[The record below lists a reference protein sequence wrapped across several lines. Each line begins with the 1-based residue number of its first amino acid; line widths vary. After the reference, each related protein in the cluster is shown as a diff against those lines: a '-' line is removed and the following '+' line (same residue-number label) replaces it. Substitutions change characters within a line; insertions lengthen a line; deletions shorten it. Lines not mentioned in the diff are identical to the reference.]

1 MKKTKRAKKSRTWVI
16 KQHRDQF
23 FKKAKVLG
31 YKSRA
36 AFKLIELNKKFNFI
50 KKNSNLL
57 DVGSAPGGWSQ
68 VASKIITNGKILAVD
83 ITPMEKIDNVIF
95 LNNNF
100 LEEKTQENIL
110 KIFETKI
117 DVVISDMAEN
127 TTGNKSVDSIRTN
140 NLCSEVISF
149 SLKILNSKGTL
160 ICKLFMGEDFLEVKN
175 KAKSNFKKVDFFK
188 PESSRN
194 ESKETYII
202 CSALKTL
209 MKSKLCMFLLIHFY
223 LIQV

>member
-16 KQHRDQF
+16 KQHRDQY

-31 YKSRA
+31 YRSRA

-57 DVGSAPGGWSQ
+57 DIGSTPGGWSQ

-83 ITPMEKIDNVIF
+83 LTPMEKLDKVMF
-95 LNNNF
+95 LNNDI
-100 LEEKTQENIL
+100 LDEKTQEKII
-110 KIFETKI
+110 KIFNTKI
-117 DVVISDMAEN
+117 DIIISDMAEN

-140 NLCSEVISF
+140 NLCSEVINY
-149 SLKILNSKGTL
+149 SLKILDQKGTL
-160 ICKLFMGEDFLEVKN
+160 ICKLFMGEDFLAVKN
-175 KAKSNFKKVDFFK
+175 LAKNNFKKVDFFK
-188 PESSRN
+188 PESSRS

-202 CSALKTL
+202 CSLLKTL
-209 MKSKLCMFLLIHFY
+209 
-223 LIQV
+223 

>member
-209 MKSKLCMFLLIHFY
+209 
-223 LIQV
+223 

>member
-57 DVGSAPGGWSQ
+57 DIGSTPGGWSQ

-83 ITPMEKIDNVIF
+83 ITPMEKLENVVF
-95 LNNNF
+95 LNDDF
-100 LEEKTQENIL
+100 LEEKTQEKILNIF
-110 KIFETKI
+110 KTKI

-140 NLCSEVISF
+140 SLCTDVIIF
-149 SLKILNSKGTL
+149 SLKALKRKGYL
-160 ICKLFMGEDFLEVKN
+160 VCKLFMGEDFLEVKN
-175 KAKSNFKKVDFFK
+175 LAKESFKNVDFFK
-188 PESSRN
+188 PESSRS

-202 CSALKTL
+202 CSSLKTL
-209 MKSKLCMFLLIHFY
+209 
-223 LIQV
+223 

>member
-31 YKSRA
+31 YRSRA
-36 AFKLIELNKKFNFI
+36 SFKLIELNKKFNFI
-50 KKNSNLL
+50 KKNSYLL
-57 DVGSAPGGWSQ
+57 DIGSAPGGWSQ
-68 VASKIITNGKILAVD
+68 VASKIITNGKIIAIDVL
-83 ITPMEKIDNVIF
+83 PMQTINNVTFLNSNFLDEKI
-95 LNNNF
+95 
-100 LEEKTQENIL
+100 QR
-110 KIFETKI
+110 KIKNMFNTKI

-140 NLCSEVISF
+140 NLCSEVINF
-149 SLKILNSKGTL
+149 SLKTLNQKGTL

-175 KAKSNFKKVDFFK
+175 LAKINFKKVDFFK
-188 PESSRN
+188 PESSRR

-202 CSALKTL
+202 CSLLKTL
-209 MKSKLCMFLLIHFY
+209 
-223 LIQV
+223 

>member
-57 DVGSAPGGWSQ
+57 DIGSTPGGWSQ
-68 VASKIITNGKILAVD
+68 VASKIITSGKILAVD
-83 ITPMEKIDNVIF
+83 ITIMEKLDNVIF
-95 LNNNF
+95 LNNDF
-100 LEEKTQENIL
+100 LEEKTQERILNI
-110 KIFETKI
+110 FNTKI
-117 DVVISDMAEN
+117 DVIISDMAEN

-140 NLCSEVISF
+140 NLCSEVINF
-149 SLKILNSKGTL
+149 SLKMLDQKGTL

-175 KAKSNFKKVDFFK
+175 LAKNNFKKVDFFK
-188 PESSRN
+188 PESSRS

-202 CSALKTL
+202 CSSLKTL
-209 MKSKLCMFLLIHFY
+209 
-223 LIQV
+223 

>member
-31 YKSRA
+31 YRSRA

-57 DVGSAPGGWSQ
+57 DIGSTPGGWSQ
-68 VASKIITNGKILAVD
+68 VASKIITNGKILSVD
-83 ITPMEKIDNVIF
+83 LQPMEKIENVLF

-100 LEEKTQENIL
+100 SDKKTQDEIL
-110 KIFETKI
+110 KIFNDKI
-117 DVVISDMAEN
+117 DIIISDMAEN
-127 TTGNKSVDSIRTN
+127 TTGNKTIDSIRTN
-140 NLCSEVISF
+140 GLCSDVINF
-149 SLKILNSKGTL
+149 SLKILNNKGSL
-160 ICKLFMGEDFLEVKN
+160 VCKIFMGEDFLEVKSL
-175 KAKSNFKKVDFFK
+175 AKKNFKKVNFFK
-188 PESSRN
+188 PESSRS

-202 CSALKTL
+202 CSLLKTL
-209 MKSKLCMFLLIHFY
+209 
-223 LIQV
+223 

>member
-68 VASKIITNGKILAVD
+68 VASKIITSGKILAVD

-95 LNNNF
+95 LNNDF
-100 LEEKTQENIL
+100 LEKETQKKIL
-110 KIFETKI
+110 NVFNAKI
-117 DVVISDMAEN
+117 DIIISDMAEN

-140 NLCSEVISF
+140 NLCSEVINF
-149 SLKILNSKGTL
+149 SLKMLNPKGTL
-160 ICKLFMGEDFLEVKN
+160 VCKLFMGEDFLEVKN
-175 KAKSNFKKVDFFK
+175 LAKNNFKKVDFFK

-202 CSALKTL
+202 CSTLKAL
-209 MKSKLCMFLLIHFY
+209 
-223 LIQV
+223 

>member
-57 DVGSAPGGWSQ
+57 DIGSTPGGWSQ
-68 VASKIITNGKILAVD
+68 VSSKIITNGKILAVD
-83 ITPMEKIDNVIF
+83 ITPMKKIDNVLF
-95 LNNNF
+95 LNSDFSDEKIQDKIIKNFNN
-100 LEEKTQENIL
+100 
-110 KIFETKI
+110 KI
-117 DVVISDMAEN
+117 DVIVSDMAEN
-127 TTGNKSVDSIRTN
+127 TTGNKTVDSIRTN
-140 NLCSEVISF
+140 SLCTDVIHF
-149 SLKILNSKGTL
+149 SIKALTKKGTL
-160 ICKLFMGEDFLEVKN
+160 VCKLFMGEDFLEVKN
-175 KAKSNFKKVDFFK
+175 LAKKNFRNVDFFK
-188 PESSRN
+188 PESSRK

-202 CSALKTL
+202 CSLLKTL
-209 MKSKLCMFLLIHFY
+209 
-223 LIQV
+223 

>member
-31 YKSRA
+31 YRSRA

-57 DVGSAPGGWSQ
+57 DIGSTPGGWSQ
-68 VASKIITNGKILAVD
+68 VASKIITNGKIVAVD
-83 ITPMEKIDNVIF
+83 LIPMEGLKNIIF

-100 LEEKTQENIL
+100 LDKDSQN
-110 KIFETKI
+110 KIFQIFNNKI
-117 DVVISDMAEN
+117 DVIISDMAEN
-127 TTGNKSVDSIRTN
+127 TTGNKTVDSIRTN
-140 NLCSEVISF
+140 SLCNDVINF
-149 SLKILNSKGTL
+149 SLKTLTNKGSL
-160 ICKLFMGEDFLEVKN
+160 VCKLFMGEDFLEVKN
-175 KAKSNFKKVDFFK
+175 LAKKNFKNVDFYK
-188 PESSRN
+188 PESSRS

-202 CSALKTL
+202 CSSLKTL
-209 MKSKLCMFLLIHFY
+209 
-223 LIQV
+223 